1 MSHDIC
7 GSDEFILISESK
19 ELGLHLIELK
29 SGQRINLVEHSE
41 KELHVALQFRYK
53 LNLDGEW
60 LVLQNSRKEF
70 DDLYEFEFWNISQKT
85 KMFEF
90 LSFGEL
96 SGTNIIIDTKHNRFI
111 SNHSGQFNY
120 YSLSDGTKLG
130 PINLDV
136 ERDFSGYNNNENTCW
151 LTDDNKFLIVADGT
165 SPNKVSVYDNATLKK
180 LYTRIQSPDGNWIA
194 FDKDLNYDGS
204 EGALSEVYYVKGIQ
218 VLTDYVPKESKHVP
232 GLIEKIMSH

>member
-1 MSHDIC
+1 LILQDREKSSLHII
-7 GSDEFILISESK
+7 EFATGQKLTVVEDKGESVRVWG
-19 ELGLHLIELK
+19 EFD
-29 SGQRINLVEHSE
+29 SR
-41 KELHVALQFRYK
+41 

-60 LVLQNSRKEF
+60 LVVQKRRENR
-70 DDLYEFEFWNISQKT
+70 DDLFELEFWNISQK
-85 KMFEF
+85 KKIFEF
-90 LSFGEL
+90 TSLTDISSLSL
-96 SGTNIIIDTKHNRFI
+96 VIDSKRNRFI
-111 SNHSGQFNY
+111 SDHSGQFNY

-130 PINLDV
+130 AIDLDV
-136 ERDFSGYNNNENTCW
+136 ERDFSGYSNDRNVFW

-194 FDKDLNYDGS
+194 FDKDFNYDGS
-204 EGALSEVYYVKGIQ
+204 ERTLSEVYYVKGLQ